1 MHLAHAYRRT
11 LGGKKSGDSM
21 ELGSTKLKLAIAS
34 CIKQMFG
41 TIAVS
46 THHFDILSIDRQ
58 KEANFHSA
66 IIRVHTDSLTLFW
79 GALAMCTAIDKV
91 PCQLIIAQS
100 STSLVDIASPRY
112 LQ

>member
-1 MHLAHAYRRT
+1 
-11 LGGKKSGDSM
+11 M